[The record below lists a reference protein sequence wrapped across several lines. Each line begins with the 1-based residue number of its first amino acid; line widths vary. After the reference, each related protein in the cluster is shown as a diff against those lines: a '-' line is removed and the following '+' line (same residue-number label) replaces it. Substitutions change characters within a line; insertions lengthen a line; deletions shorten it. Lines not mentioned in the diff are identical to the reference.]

1 MTQDKHM
8 KKILLLSLIVMVIAV
23 GLLGAGELV
32 LATISTAVN
41 TLAAE
46 NITTDTATLR
56 GSLVN
61 TGGATNLSVW
71 FEYGPTTDYGA
82 KTETVSRGAGEFTI
96 DVAKLTPNT
105 TYHFKAGASGG
116 AYGADRVFIT
126 QSTSFETKTDAQN
139 MTLRDNVWYS
149 RMRVQPGDFLKYRIT
164 IRSTADI
171 VLQNIMVNYRLP
183 SNVTYQGNLMI
194 KGEPY
199 NGDIVR
205 GTINVGN
212 LLPGDSK
219 VITFE
224 AQVGPSAGFTSGE
237 SILTSTATAFNS
249 SYSSEGA
256 CQIIVTGTG
265 AAPAT
270 TKAALTGAGNAT
282 NVSTGIGGGLLTSL
296 LLPLLL
302 AGFLVWFFRSRLLG
316 LEEWAQIRKE
326 RANNFRAS
334 KKLQRKIAE
343 MRNSL

>member
-1 MTQDKHM
+1 M
-8 KKILLLSLIVMVIAV
+8 KKILLLSLLIVIAV
-23 GLLGAGELV
+23 GLLGAGESA
-32 LATISTAVN
+32 LAVISTAVN

-46 NITTDTATLR
+46 NITTNTATLR

-61 TGGATNLSVW
+61 TAGAATLSVW
-71 FEYGPTTDYGA
+71 FEYGPTTDYGT
-82 KTETVSRGAGEFTI
+82 KTEAVSRGAGEYTI

-105 TYHFKAGASGG
+105 TYHFRAGAGGG

-126 QSTSFETKTDAQN
+126 QSTSFETKTDVQN
-139 MTLRDNVWYS
+139 MTLRDSVWYT
-149 RMRVQPGDFLKYRIT
+149 RLRVQPGDFLKYRVT
-164 IRSTADI
+164 LRSTADI
-171 VLQNIMVNYRLP
+171 VLQDIMVNYRLP
-183 SNVTYQGNLMI
+183 NNVVYQGNLMI
-194 KGEPY
+194 KGQPY

-224 AQVGPSAGFTSGE
+224 AQVGPSAGFTRGE
-237 SILTSTATAFNS
+237 SVLTGAATAFNS
-249 SYSSEGA
+249 SYSSEGS
-256 CQIIVTGTG
+256 CQIVVTGTG
-265 AAPAT
+265 AAPTA
-270 TKAALTGAGNAT
+270 TKAALTGSGSTGAT

-316 LEEWAQIRKE
+316 LEEWAQIKKE
-326 RANNFRAS
+326 RTENYRAS

-343 MRNSL
+343 MKNSL

>member
-1 MTQDKHM
+1 M
-8 KKILLLSLIVMVIAV
+8 KKILLLSFALIAV
-23 GLLGAGELV
+23 SLLGIGESAQAV
-32 LATISTAVN
+32 ISTAVN

-46 NITTDTATLR
+46 SVTTNTATLR

-61 TGGATNLSVW
+61 TAGSATLPVW
-71 FEYGPTTDYGA
+71 FEYGPTTDYGT
-82 KTETVSRGAGEFTI
+82 KTEVVTRGAGEYTI
-96 DVAKLTPNT
+96 DVTKLTPNT
-105 TYHFKAGASGG
+105 TYHFRAGTSGG
-116 AYGADRVFIT
+116 AYGSDRVFIT
-126 QSTSFETKTDAQN
+126 QSTSFEVKTDAQN
-139 MTLRDNVWYS
+139 MTLRDSVWYS

-164 IRSTADI
+164 IHSTADI
-171 VLQNIMVNYRLP
+171 VLQDIMVNYRLP

-199 NGDIVR
+199 SGDIVR

-224 AQVGPSAGFTSGE
+224 AQVGPSAGFARVE

-256 CQIIVTGTG
+256 CQIIITGTG

-270 TKAALTGAGNAT
+270 TRAALTGAGSTSAT

-302 AGFLVWFFRSRLLG
+302 AGLLVWLFRSRLLG
-316 LEEWAQIRKE
+316 LEEWAQIKKE
-326 RANNFRAS
+326 RTNNFRAS

-343 MRNSL
+343 MKNSL

>member
-1 MTQDKHM
+1 M
-8 KKILLLSLIVMVIAV
+8 KKILLLSLLIVIAV
-23 GLLGAGELV
+23 GLLGAGESA

-46 NITTDTATLR
+46 NITTNTATLR

-61 TGGATNLSVW
+61 TGGSATLSVW

-82 KTETVSRGAGEFTI
+82 KTEAKSRTAGEYTI
-96 DVAKLTPNT
+96 DIANLTPNT
-105 TYHFKAGASGG
+105 TYHFRAGAGGG

-139 MTLRDNVWYS
+139 MTLRDSVWYS
-149 RMRVQPGDFLKYRIT
+149 RMRVQPGDFLKYRVT

-183 SNVTYQGNLMI
+183 NNVTYQGNLMI

-219 VITFE
+219 IITFE
-224 AQVGPSAGFTSGE
+224 AQVGSETGLAYGE

-249 SYSSEGA
+249 SYSSEGS
-256 CQIIVTGTG
+256 CQIITNRKGVAPVT
-265 AAPAT
+265 AT
-270 TKAALTGAGNAT
+270 RAALTGNGSTSAT

-302 AGFLVWFFRSRLLG
+302 AGFLVWLFRSRLLG
-316 LEEWAQIRKE
+316 LEEWAQIKKE
-326 RANNFRAS
+326 RTKNFRAS
-334 KKLQRKIAE
+334 KKLQRKIAA
-343 MRNSL
+343 MKNSL

>member
-1 MTQDKHM
+1 M
-8 KKILLLSLIVMVIAV
+8 KKILLLSLLIVIAV
-23 GLLGAGELV
+23 GLLGAGESA
-32 LATISTAVN
+32 LAVISTAVN

-46 NITTDTATLR
+46 NITTNTATLR

-61 TGGATNLSVW
+61 TAGAATLSVW
-71 FEYGPTTDYGA
+71 FEYGPTTDYGT
-82 KTETVSRGAGEFTI
+82 KTEAVSRGAGEYTI

-105 TYHFKAGASGG
+105 TYHFRAGAGGG

-126 QSTSFETKTDAQN
+126 QSTSFETKTDVQN
-139 MTLRDNVWYS
+139 MTLRDSVWYT
-149 RMRVQPGDFLKYRIT
+149 RLRVQPGDFLKYRVT
-164 IRSTADI
+164 LRSTADI
-171 VLQNIMVNYRLP
+171 VLQDIMVNYRLP
-183 SNVTYQGNLMI
+183 NNVVYQGNLMI
-194 KGEPY
+194 KGQPY

-224 AQVGPSAGFTSGE
+224 AQVGPSAGFTRGE
-237 SILTSTATAFNS
+237 SVSTGAATAFNS
-249 SYSSEGA
+249 SYSSEGS
-256 CQIIVTGTG
+256 CQIVITGTG
-265 AAPAT
+265 AAPVA
-270 TKAALTGAGNAT
+270 TKAALTGSGSTGAT

-316 LEEWAQIRKE
+316 LEEWAQIKKE
-326 RANNFRAS
+326 RTENYRAS

-343 MRNSL
+343 MKNSL

>member
-1 MTQDKHM
+1 M
-8 KKILLLSLIVMVIAV
+8 KKIILLLTIFITLGLFRAGDSILAV
-23 GLLGAGELV
+23 
-32 LATISTAVN
+32 ISTAVN

-46 NITTDTATLR
+46 NITTNTATLR

-61 TGGATNLSVW
+61 TGGAANLSVW
-71 FEYGPTTDYGA
+71 FEYGPTTDYGT
-82 KTETVSRGAGEFTI
+82 KTEAVSRTAGEYTI

-105 TYHFKAGASGG
+105 TYHFRAGASGN

-139 MTLRDNVWYS
+139 MTLRDSVWYT
-149 RMRVQPGDFLKYRIT
+149 RMRVQPGDFLKYRVT

-224 AQVGPSAGFTSGE
+224 AQAGPSVGFAYGE
-237 SILTSTATAFNS
+237 NVLTSTATAFNS
-249 SYSSEGA
+249 NYSSEGA
-256 CQIIVTGTG
+256 CQIVVTGTG
-265 AAPAT
+265 AANAAT
-270 TKAALTGAGNAT
+270 RAALTGAGSAT

-302 AGFLVWFFRSRLLG
+302 AGFLVWFFRSKLLG
-316 LEEWAQIRKE
+316 LEEWAQIKKE
-326 RANNFRAS
+326 RTENYRAS